1 MPVQTCD
8 VTPWE
13 WLLDAEAERQESLR
27 GDDPFRQAA
36 ALADYEAAR
45 EAVRCLG
52 ALLVLHGAESREV
65 QKRLGAVFNALAK
78 NAHEAAQAARK
89 RADWAVGRLDAL
101 AQRVRELELALADRT
116 AGVGQPG
123 RVA

>member
-1 MPVQTCD
+1 MPVQAD
-8 VTPWE
+8 VTPWA
-13 WLLDAEAERQESLR
+13 WLMDAEAERQEALR

-52 ALLVLHGAESREV
+52 ALLVLHGVECREV
-65 QKRLGAVFNALAK
+65 QKKLGAAFGQLARNAW
-78 NAHEAAQAARK
+78 EAARAARK

-101 AQRVRELELALADRT
+101 TQRVRELELALADRT

>member
-36 ALADYEAAR
+36 ALADLLAAR

-52 ALLVLHGAESREV
+52 ALLVLHGVECREV
-65 QKRLGAVFNALAK
+65 QKKLGAAFGQLARNAW
-78 NAHEAAQAARK
+78 EAARAARK
-89 RADWAVGRLDAL
+89 RADWAVASLDAL
-101 AQRVRELELALADRT
+101 AQRVAELERRLADRT
-116 AGVGQPG
+116 PGVG

>member
-1 MPVQTCD
+1 MPVQTSD

-13 WLLDAEAERQESLR
+13 WLLDAECEREESLR

-36 ALADYEAAR
+36 ALADLLAAR

-52 ALLVLHGAESREV
+52 ALLVLHGVECREV
-65 QKRLGAVFNALAK
+65 QKKLGAAFGQLARNAW
-78 NAHEAAQAARK
+78 EAARAARK
-89 RADWAVGRLDAL
+89 RADWAVASLDAL
-101 AQRVRELELALADRT
+101 AQRVAELERRVADRT
-116 AGVGQPG
+116 PGVG

>member
-1 MPVQTCD
+1 MPVQAD
-8 VTPWE
+8 VTPWA
-13 WLLDAEAERQESLR
+13 WLMDAEAERHEALR

-52 ALLVLHGAESREV
+52 ALLVLHGAECREV
-65 QKRLGAVFNALAK
+65 QKRLGVAFNALAK